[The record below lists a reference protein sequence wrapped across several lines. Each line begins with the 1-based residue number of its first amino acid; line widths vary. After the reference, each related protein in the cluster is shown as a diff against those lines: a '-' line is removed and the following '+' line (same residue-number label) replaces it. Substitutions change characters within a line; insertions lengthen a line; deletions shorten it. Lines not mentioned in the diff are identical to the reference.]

1 MKKLGDEIL
10 KDLDKDINDVLKLV
24 EDIVN
29 IDLETSDKVFDK
41 KSDILINKAKN
52 IKKNIEEKYS
62 DNLDS
67 KE

>member
-1 MKKLGDEIL
+1 MKKSGDKIL
-10 KDLDKDINDVLKLV
+10 KDLNKDINDVLKLV

>member
-1 MKKLGDEIL
+1 MKKSSDKIL
-10 KDLDKDINDVLKLV
+10 KDLNKDVNDVLKLV
-24 EDIVN
+24 EDITN

-52 IKKNIEEKYS
+52 IKKNIEEKYL

>member
-29 IDLETSDKVFDK
+29 IDLEASDKVFNK

-52 IKKNIEEKYS
+52 IEKDIKEKYS

>member
-1 MKKLGDEIL
+1 MKKSGDKIL

-52 IKKNIEEKYS
+52 IKKNIEEKYL

>member
-1 MKKLGDEIL
+1 MKKSGDKIL
-10 KDLDKDINDVLKLV
+10 KDLNKDINDVLKLV

-52 IKKNIEEKYS
+52 IKKNIEKKYS

>member
-29 IDLETSDKVFDK
+29 MDLEASDKVFNK

-52 IKKNIEEKYS
+52 IEKDIKEKYS
-62 DNLDS
+62 DHLDS